1 MLKALWKDPV
11 WSNVIAGALVAA
23 IGAVVVYLSGLWP
36 DIAVWLPATWNWLYL
51 ATSVTNWLLLLLS
64 LLAAASLLLLGLVA
78 WIVFTGGKPSGPDWN
93 SYTSDNFFG
102 LRWRWQ
108 YRENEIFGLGTFCPD
123 CDYQV
128 FPDHVM
134 SYGVSA
140 QIGFNCDS
148 CAQNLGEFDVS
159 YSALKSKAERSIQQ
173 KVRAGTWSAQ

>member
-78 WIVFTGGKPSGPDWN
+78 WIVFTDGKPLGPDWN

-102 LRWRWQ
+102 LRWRWR
-108 YRENEIFGLGTFCPD
+108 YSAGKITDLNTYCPQ

-128 FPDHVM
+128 FPHNASSFKVIER
-134 SYGVSA
+134 
-140 QIGFNCDS
+140 IGFICDVCS
-148 CAQNLGEFDVS
+148 KPLEGFDGS
-159 YSALKSKAERSIQQ
+159 YPEMESKVERLIQQ
-173 KVRAGTWSAQ
+173 KVRTGKWPVQ